1 MTRRVLARA
10 VWPLLALLI
19 AGLCLSAAS
28 AGATLPA
35 GQLAQLPGT
44 AGCFTFDGQ
53 SEDGPATCGIGRAM
67 SEGESAVVSP
77 DSRNVYVGSYPIFS
91 PARRGSLVVFARTP
105 TGELS
110 QLPGTAGCFTT
121 DGASADGPGT
131 CTKARG
137 LVSAPGDGRDL
148 ALTSDGLWAYLTAQ
162 NHDSTGVGSVL
173 IFTRDPSTGALTQ
186 LPGSAGCIS
195 ADGSSQDGPANC
207 QTDATLAQPMGVTM
221 SSDNRFLYVTDYG
234 TPHRLHVYSRDPSS
248 GALTAS
254 QCVAEA
260 PAPAGCGLGRVVGNS
275 QSVAITPDGQHLYA
289 GTFEN
294 GMSIFNRDPSTGL
307 LLQKPGT
314 DGCVTDDGKDNTTA
328 ATCATGRNLDGVYPV
343 TLSQDGRTLY
353 NMASIDGGVTVWRVN
368 GDGTLSQ
375 LPGSDGCI
383 TIDGKDNT
391 GASTCSVGRAVTGPY
406 GAALSPDGRQLYTS
420 EDTNLSGGLAA
431 FSVDPASGVLAQ
443 PAGLPGCFT
452 VNGGSGPTAGL
463 CTDARALADA
473 YGMSVSPDGAFVY
486 QSSDAKT
493 NAGLAIYSRGV
504 APTCSPVSAAV
515 PHGRSAAVSL
525 TCTDLNGD
533 AVTRS
538 IVSGPAHGRL
548 GAVSGGTVTYTPSAG
563 YHGADSFAFAGS
575 DGVNPSAP
583 ATATL
588 TVATAFRGARLR
600 GRILTFA
607 AKGNFKIKVSCPANA
622 PSGRC
627 TEVASLYSAKGTIP
641 RSAAKKRPKAVLLA
655 KARFSVKAG
664 KSVTKKMRLNKAGRK
679 LGRAHQHFR
688 ARLRLRSTSG
698 AGTVVRQTINV
709 TLKRAKARR

>member
-19 AGLCLSAAS
+19 AGLCIGAAS
-28 AGATLPA
+28 AGAALPA

-44 AGCFTFDGQ
+44 AGCFTYNGM
-53 SEDGPATCGIGRAM
+53 SEDGAGTCGTGRAM
-67 SEGESAVVSP
+67 AKGESAVVSP
-77 DSRNVYVGSYPIFS
+77 DSRNVYVGSYKITS
-91 PARRGSLVVFARTP
+91 PARPASLAVFARTA

-121 DGASADGPGT
+121 DGASTDGPGT

-148 ALTSDGLWAYLTAQ
+148 AFSSDGLWVYFIAQ
-162 NHDSTGVGSVL
+162 NHDSTGLGTVL
-173 IFTRDPSTGALTQ
+173 IFTRDPSTGAMTQ

-195 ADGSSQDGPANC
+195 QDGSSQDGPATC
-207 QTDATLAQPMGVTM
+207 QTDATLADPMGVTM

-234 TPHRLHVYSRDPSS
+234 TPHRLHVYSRDASS
-248 GALTAS
+248 GALTAIE
-254 QCVAEA
+254 CVSES
-260 PAPAGCGLGRVVGNS
+260 PAPTGCGLGRVVGNT

-289 GTFEN
+289 GTYEK
-294 GMSIFNRDPSTGL
+294 GLSIFNRDPSTGL
-307 LLQKPGT
+307 LLQKPGS
-314 DGCVTDDGKDNTTA
+314 DGCVTEDGKDDTGA
-328 ATCATGRNLDGVYPV
+328 STCATGRNLAATYPV
-343 TLSQDGRTLY
+343 TLSEDGHTLY
-353 NMASIDGGVTVWRVN
+353 DPGAGVGVYRVN

-375 LPGSDGCI
+375 LPGGDGCI

-391 GASTCSVGRAVTGPY
+391 AAATCSVGRAITGPY

-420 EDTNLSGGLAA
+420 DDTSLHGGLAA
-431 FSVDPASGVLAQ
+431 FSVDPASGVLVQ
-443 PAGLPGCFT
+443 PTGLSGCFT
-452 VNGGSGPTAGL
+452 VDGGSGLTAGL
-463 CTDARALADA
+463 CTDARAVSDG

-486 QSSDAKT
+486 QSTDAST
-493 NAGLAIYSRGV
+493 NAGVAIFSRGV

-575 DGVNPSAP
+575 DGVNQSAP

-679 LGRAHQHFR
+679 LGRTHQHFR

-698 AGTVVRQTINV
+698 AGTAVRQTINV
-709 TLKRAKARR
+709 TLKRAKVRR